1 LQANYSLGDLFRE
14 GKKYSVTRVLVFSAK
29 PISKR
34 PKAYAKRECLV
45 EARAEAGGG
54 AGLHLALLPSV
65 LRGVDRDRDRDR
77 HRGVGKGRVRH
88 RVVGKGRVRHR
99 VKEEEG
105 SESNSREHHQN
116 SNNNNNHMVQVTMT
130 RRI

>member
-1 LQANYSLGDLFRE
+1 MFRE

-77 HRGVGKGRVRH
+77 DKDRDRG
-88 RVVGKGRVRHR
+88 VGKGRVRHR